1 MLIYKELVFTF
12 YFSLNANN
20 VPSED
25 DLSRPMKEQLPKSVR
40 NQLLTTAS
48 LKMEVGCLG
57 HPGASTIGSQL
68 LDEDCSHGWQILATQ
83 P

>member
-1 MLIYKELVFTF
+1 M
-12 YFSLNANN
+12 S
-20 VPSED
+20 D
-25 DLSRPMKEQLPKSVR
+25 DEREEQRFALFKT
-40 NQLLTTAS
+40 QLTTAS